1 MDFFLNLSKLK
12 TMTYKELIEAMQIL
26 VQNIG
31 NQETKTQKKLLKIHS
46 KLKTYYE
53 YYEEQLNDIRLENA
67 MTEENGALI
76 LDEKGGYKYNK
87 DGQRK
92 MYKEIK
98 DLLNKDFNYELIE
111 VVNPI
116 GLEEHLYLKSFITGV
131 KFIEENE

>member
-46 KLKTYYE
+46 KLKSYYE
-53 YYEEQLNDIRLENA
+53 DYEEQLNDIRLENA

-98 DLLNKDFNYELIE
+98 DLLNKDFRYDPIE

>member
-1 MDFFLNLSKLK
+1 
-12 TMTYKELIEAMQIL
+12 MTYKELIEAMQIL

-31 NQETKTQKKLLKIHS
+31 NQETKTQKKLLKIHG
-46 KLKTYYE
+46 KLKE
-53 YYEEQLNDIRLENA
+53 YYEEYEEKLNDIRLENA

-98 DLLNKDFNYELIE
+98 DLFNKEFNYDLIE
-111 VVNPI
+111 IINTK
-116 GLEEHLYLKSFITGV
+116 GLEEHIYLKHFTTGIN
-131 KFIEENE
+131 FIEDNE